1 VTFLWLRGL
10 LRRSPARLLAAAGGI
25 AVAVALVAGLGSF
38 LVSSEATMTQ
48 RASAQV
54 AVDWQVQVAPGADAA
69 AVLDATRTASGTVTA
84 LPVGFADSPGLRA
97 SAGGTTQQTGA
108 AKVLGLPPRYA
119 ETFPLAIRLLTGS
132 TQGAVVAQQTA
143 ANLHVGPGD
152 SVRVQRAGSTPFDI
166 TVTGV
171 VELPQAD
178 SLFQQVGAAP
188 QAQPSAPPDNVVLLP
203 DSQFKAE
210 YAALSKSR
218 PDQVSTQIHVRRD
231 HSALPHDPAS
241 AYLAETGAANNLS
254 VQTAGQGVVG
264 NNLGASLDAARED
277 AAYARILFLFLGAP
291 GVLLAV
297 LLTTAVVQAGAEHR
311 RVEQSLLRARGA
323 TPSQQV
329 RLSVVESVA
338 VGVIGGAAGLGLAAA
353 LGAASAWPWDVA
365 AFLGG
370 VAIAALVV
378 VVPAV
383 RDLRAVAAGR
393 AARDQSRG
401 RPLWMRFG
409 LDLLLIAVGL
419 LIFWASGRNK
429 YSLVLAPEGVP
440 TISVSYWAFLAPALA
455 WVGAGLLCWRIADL
469 ILVRG
474 RRLVVLAGRP
484 LLGQLARAV
493 AAMLGRQRR
502 LVSRSVVL
510 LALALAFAISTATF
524 NATYRQQAEVDAQLT
539 NGADVTVTASPGAD
553 TPPSAAARIAAVPG
567 VKAVEPMQHRFAY
580 VGNDLQDFYGIDPST
595 ITRATSLQDAYFQG
609 VTADQALHAL
619 ASRPDA
625 LLVSAETVND
635 FQLNP
640 GDLIKLRL
648 QDARTQTYTEVRFH
662 YVGIVNEFPTAPKDS
677 FLVAN
682 ASYVAQQTGSAAV
695 GTFLVDTGGT
705 DQASVADKVRAAV
718 GATGIVSTIQDARGL
733 VGSSLSSVDLAQ
745 LTRLELAFAIVI
757 AAAAGG
763 LVIGLGIAD
772 RRRAVAVATGLGATS
787 RQVHR
792 VGAAEPTYVLV
803 LGGVCGLA
811 TGAALSY
818 LLVKVLTGVFDPP
831 PSALAVP
838 WGYLSVVL
846 ACTVAA
852 VAAASAVV
860 VEHARRSALELLRS
874 PAP

>member
-1 VTFLWLRGL
+1 MTLIWLRGL
-10 LRRSPARLLAAAGGI
+10 LRRSPGRLFAAAGGI

-54 AVDWQVQVAPGADAA
+54 AVDWQVQVATGADAA
-69 AVLDATRTASGTVTA
+69 AVLDATRKAPGTVAA
-84 LPVGFADSPGLRA
+84 LPVGFADAPGLRA
-97 SAGGTTQQTGA
+97 TAGGTTQDTGA
-108 AKVLGLPPRYA
+108 AKVLGLPAGYA
-119 ETFPLAIRLLTGS
+119 TTFPLAIRLLTGS
-132 TQGAVVAQQTA
+132 SDGAMVAQQTA
-143 ANLHVGPGD
+143 ANLHVSPGD
-152 SVRVQRAGSTPFDI
+152 TVRIQRAGSTPFDV

-188 QAQPSAPPDNVVLLP
+188 QAQPSAPPDNVALLP
-203 DSQFKAE
+203 ESQFNAQ
-210 YAALSKSR
+210 YAALSRSR

-231 HSALPHDPAS
+231 HTTLPHDPAS

-254 VQTAGQGVVG
+254 VRTAGDGVVG

-291 GVLLAV
+291 GALLAV
-297 LLTTAVVQAGAEHR
+297 LLTTAVVQSGAEHR
-311 RVEQSLLRARGA
+311 RLERSVLRARGA
-323 TPSQQV
+323 TPAQQL
-329 RLSVVESVA
+329 RLSVAESVA
-338 VGVIGGAAGLGLAAA
+338 VGVVGGAVGLGLAAV
-353 LGAASAWPWDVA
+353 LGAASSWAWDVA
-365 AFLGG
+365 ALVGG
-370 VAIAALVV
+370 VAVAALVV

-383 RDLRAVAAGR
+383 RDLRAVAAGQ
-393 AARDQSRG
+393 AARNQART
-401 RPLWMRFG
+401 RPVWMRFG
-409 LDLLLIAVGL
+409 LDLVLIALGL
-419 LIFWASGRNK
+419 LVFWASGRNK
-429 YSLVLAPEGVP
+429 YTLVLAPEGVP

-469 ILVRG
+469 LLTRG
-474 RRLVVLAGRP
+474 RGAVALAGRP
-484 LLGQLARAV
+484 FLGSLARAV
-493 AAMLGRQRR
+493 SAMLGRQRR

-553 TPPSAAARIAAVPG
+553 TPPSEAAKIAAVPG

-580 VGNDLQDFYGIDPST
+580 VGNDLQDFYGIDPTT
-595 ITRATSLQDAYFQG
+595 ITRATSLQDPYFQG
-609 VTADQALHAL
+609 ITADQALQAL

-648 QDARTQTYTEVRFH
+648 KDAKTQTYTEVRFH

-682 ASYVAQQTGSAAV
+682 ASYVAQQTGSNAV

-705 DQASVADKVRAAV
+705 NQGSVADKVRAAV
-718 GATGIVSTIQDARGL
+718 GTTGSVSTIQDARGL
-733 VGSSLSSVDLAQ
+733 VGSSLSSVDLAE
-745 LTRLELAFAIVI
+745 LTRLELAFALAI

-772 RRRAVAVATGLGATS
+772 RRRAVAVATGLGATG
-787 RQVHR
+787 RQVRR
-792 VGAAEPTYVLV
+792 VGAAEPTYVLA
-803 LGGVCGLA
+803 LGGACGIA
-811 TGAALSY
+811 SGAALSY

-831 PSALAVP
+831 PSTLAVP
-838 WGYLSVVL
+838 WGYLSAVL

-852 VAAASAVV
+852 VVSASVLV
-860 VEHARRSALELLRS
+860 VEHARRSAVDLLRS